1 MLSRLTSAVLLRNV
15 TEVFEDNRSL
25 QYSGSSKGIPGNFQH
40 TLLSL
45 LQRTFSLRQPE
56 ISPMLSDRPNRH
68 NQALAVQGGKL
79 ILHAKDCALSTFDR
93 AFIQQPER
101 ARKLRPGICGLLD
114 FHGMKLSVH
123 FHDDVDFL
131 GVVITVIE
139 KVVLK
144 NSILLS
150 FYA

>member
-1 MLSRLTSAVLLRNV
+1 
-15 TEVFEDNRSL
+15 
-25 QYSGSSKGIPGNFQH
+25 
-40 TLLSL
+40 
-45 LQRTFSLRQPE
+45 
-56 ISPMLSDRPNRH
+56 MLSDRPDRH

-101 ARKLRPGICGLLD
+101 ARKLRPRICGLFD

>member
-1 MLSRLTSAVLLRNV
+1 
-15 TEVFEDNRSL
+15 
-25 QYSGSSKGIPGNFQH
+25 
-40 TLLSL
+40 
-45 LQRTFSLRQPE
+45 
-56 ISPMLSDRPNRH
+56 MLSDRPNRDD
-68 NQALAVQGGKL
+68 QTLAVQGGKL

-93 AFIQQPER
+93 AFIQQLER
-101 ARKLRPGICGLLD
+101 ARKLCPRIRGLFD
-114 FHGMKLSVH
+114 FHGMELSVR